1 MRVLALR
8 RLAQLTVGQQLGVSR
23 LLSLPARQGV
33 FGGLRAGQQARRRA
47 LNVSASQ
54 ASQAVAA
61 TEDKMATE
69 NGSTPVTAEEVEA
82 LRQQLEALQVRR
94 PDQLASPTCAA
105 ACRRGRGTSCSVL
118 LCRLR
123 STHPA
128 RQSHGP
134 LAPLPSR
141 RRSSRRR
148 RSWMWWR
155 RTRAP
160 LAARS

>member
-8 RLAQLTVGQQLGVSR
+8 RLAQLTVGQQLGVLR

-47 LNVSASQ
+47 LSVSASQ

-94 PDQLASPTCAA
+94 PDQLAHM
-105 ACRRGRGTSCSVL
+105 CS
-118 LCRLR
+118 RMQ
-123 STHPA
+123 A
-128 RQSHGP
+128 RQGH
-134 LAPLPSR
+134 
-141 RRSSRRR
+141 
-148 RSWMWWR
+148 
-155 RTRAP
+155 
-160 LAARS
+160 